1 MTTKKTPTATPKTI
15 QLAAAL
21 MVLVTTQ
28 AFAGVTPDEAAAL
41 KSKLTPYGAERAAN
55 AQGTIPAW
63 DGKAPA
69 VNPDAKGR
77 RIDPYANE
85 KPRFTI
91 TAANVAE
98 HAEQLSE
105 GTKAL
110 FAKQPAFKIDVYPS
124 HRTANFAQGVYDQVF
139 KNATRAKLAND
150 GLTVE
155 GAFGGIPF
163 PIPKDG
169 NEAMWNHTLSYRGQV
184 TNIVSDKYVMTA
196 SGDRILTA
204 RSRTQRAIPYYDPA
218 GTPEQNNGEVSRTRI
233 DYLEPAAISGQSLLS
248 IEYVDSFAK
257 QKDGWQYLPGQRRVR
272 KSPSISHD
280 APDASGGGLV
290 SFDDVNLFQ
299 GEQDQYNIKLVG
311 KRELLIPA
319 NNNGLFAKPSKD
331 VVNKGLLAPEAVRWE
346 LRRVWVVEMT
356 LKEGKRNVQ
365 AKRRLYLDEDT
376 WQAVVS
382 DSWDAQGKL
391 WRTGQAHTLL
401 ASDQPMSMT
410 VSYVIYDLQAGAYV
424 YAAALHDTGSVQ
436 FGNYLAKELNKYS
449 SAALSSGG
457 VR

>member
-1 MTTKKTPTATPKTI
+1 MNTKTSQFAAVLLL
-15 QLAAAL
+15 LAAAQ
-21 MVLVTTQ
+21 VN
-28 AFAGVTPDEAAAL
+28 AAVTPEEAQAL
-41 KSKLTPYGAERAAN
+41 KASLTPYGAERAGN

-77 RIDPYANE
+77 RIDPYAGE
-85 KPRFTI
+85 KPRLVI
-91 TAANVAE
+91 TAANLSE
-98 HAEQLSE
+98 HAQQLSE

-124 HRTANFAQGVYDQVF
+124 HRTAHFSQGVYEQVF

-169 NEAMWNHTLSYRGQV
+169 NEALWNHALSYRGQV

-204 RSRTQRAIPYYDPA
+204 RSRTQRAIPFYDPA
-218 GTPEQNNGEVSRTRI
+218 GASEQGNGEVSRTRI

-299 GEQDQYNIKLVG
+299 GEQDQYHIKLLG
-311 KRELLIPA
+311 KRELIIPA
-319 NNNGLFAKPSKD
+319 NNNGLFAKASKD
-331 VVNKGLLAPEAVRWE
+331 VVHKGLLAPEAVRWE

-382 DSWDAQGKL
+382 ESWDAQGKL

-424 YAAALHDTGSVQ
+424 YAAALHDTGGVQ
-436 FGNYLAKELNKYS
+436 FSGYTPRELSRFS

>member
-1 MTTKKTPTATPKTI
+1 MMKTSPAALFGKRIVPI
-15 QLAAAL
+15 LLLAA
-21 MVLVTTQ
+21 VQVQ
-28 AFAGVTPDEAAAL
+28 AAVTPEEAAAL
-41 KSKLTPYGAERAAN
+41 KSGKLTPYGAERAGN

-77 RIDPYANE
+77 RIDPYAAE
-85 KPRFTI
+85 KPRLTV
-91 TAANVAE
+91 TAANA
-98 HAEQLSE
+98 AEQGELLSE

-110 FAKQPAFKIDVYPS
+110 LARQPDFKLLVYPS
-124 HRTANFAQGVYDQVF
+124 HRTASFSQNIYEQVF
-139 KNATRAKLAND
+139 KNATRARLANN

-163 PIPKDG
+163 PIPKNG

-184 TNIVSDKYVMTA
+184 TNIVSDKFVMTA
-196 SGDRILTA
+196 AGDRILTA
-204 RSRTQRAIPYYDPA
+204 RSRTARAIPFYDPE
-218 GTPEQNNGEVSRTRI
+218 GSPENSNGEVSRTRI
-233 DYLEPAAISGQSLLS
+233 DYLEPASISGQSLLS
-248 IEYVDSFAK
+248 IEYVDSFSK
-257 QKDGWQYLPGQRRVR
+257 SKDGWQYLPGQRRVR

-280 APDASGGGLV
+280 APDASAGGLI

-299 GEQDQYNIKLVG
+299 GEQDQYEVKLLG
-311 KRELLIPA
+311 KREMFIPA
-319 NNNGLFAKPSKD
+319 NNNGLFLKPGKD
-331 VVNKGLLAPEAVRWE
+331 VVNKGALASDAVRWE
-346 LRRVWVVEMT
+346 QRRVWVVEMT
-356 LKEGKRNVQ
+356 LKPGKRNVQ

-376 WQAVVS
+376 WQAVLS

-424 YAAALHDTGSVQ
+424 YAAALNDAGSVA
-436 FGNYLAKELNKYS
+436 FGTYSAKELGKYS

>member
-1 MTTKKTPTATPKTI
+1 MKPTKSQI
-15 QLAAAL
+15 AAAL
-21 MVLVTTQ
+21 MLLAATQ
-28 AFAGVTPDEAAAL
+28 LHAATPDEAAAL
-41 KSKLTPYGAERAAN
+41 KAGGKLTPYGAERAGN

-77 RIDPYANE
+77 RIDPFASE
-85 KPRFTI
+85 KPRTTI
-91 TAANVAE
+91 TAANVGE
-98 HAEQLSE
+98 HAEQLTE

-110 FAKQPAFKIDVYPS
+110 FAKQPTFKIDVYPS
-124 HRTANFAQGVYDQVF
+124 HRTAAFSQGIYDQVF
-139 KNATRAKLAND
+139 KNATNAKLAND

-163 PIPKDG
+163 PIPKTG
-169 NEAMWNHTLSYRGQV
+169 NEAMWNHTLSYRGQIS
-184 TNIVSDKYVMTA
+184 NIVSDKYVMTA

-218 GTPEQNNGEVSRTRI
+218 GSVEQNNGEVSRTRI

-299 GEQDQYNIKLVG
+299 GEQDQYNIKLLG
-311 KRELLIPA
+311 KREMLIPA
-319 NNNGLFAKPSKD
+319 NNNGLFTKQSKD

-346 LRRVWVVEMT
+346 LRRVWEVEMT

-376 WQAVVS
+376 WQAVLS

-410 VSYVIYDLQAGAYV
+410 LSYVIYDLQAGAYV
-424 YAAALHDTGSVQ
+424 YAAALHESGSVQ
-436 FGNYLAKELNKYS
+436 FSNYTAKDLSKYS